1 MSYHV
6 HKSGHTRLYQQIRKN
21 TQIVFASLSK
31 NTVGKSML
39 KRKRK
44 AIAKCYALTRKRKND
59 T

>member
-1 MSYHV
+1 MCISLATHAYIN
-6 HKSGHTRLYQQIRKN
+6 KLEK

>member
-1 MSYHV
+1 MCISLA
-6 HKSGHTRLYQQIRKN
+6 TRAYINKLEK
-21 TQIVFASLSK
+21 TVFASLSE
-31 NTVGKSML
+31 NTVGQSML